1 MFPDVAI
8 LLGSPLNEVFQL
20 WIEELL
26 PLLAPVG
33 ASGLKQLLQI
43 QNHSRKY
50 WSTRRGMRPEQIG
63 RRGRP
68 YL

>member
-43 QNHSRKY
+43 
-50 WSTRRGMRPEQIG
+50 
-63 RRGRP
+63 
-68 YL
+68 